1 MTATKRPLLVGTLVS
16 AVIALVT
23 SAALAGGNH
32 SNELPWRESVAG
44 VVVIPQDA
52 DGHLLMIYPLG

>member
-32 SNELPWRESVAG
+32 SSELPWRESVAG
-44 VVVIPQDA
+44 VVVIPRTPT
-52 DGHLLMIYPLG
+52 GTS